1 MKEQHNS
8 LLIKWLKSPTG
19 IVAVVSLVTV
29 GYFLFKEHKAHVSEA
44 MPYILLGLFIIFH
57 FFMHSM
63 HGHGDQGHKK
73 DSEDSKEDSNEH
85 KHGGV

>member
-63 HGHGDQGHKK
+63 HGHGGH
-73 DSEDSKEDSNEH
+73 DHTNDKEGDTEH
-85 KHGGV
+85 PHKNKPRGD